1 MAAFN
6 KFRAFVEHLAE
17 GVHNFSSDSTCTLTA
32 ALTATA
38 NAPVNTNSVLAD
50 LTQISYTN
58 LSSRVIS
65 VSASSQ
71 TAGTY
76 TLAGTDTVLPARG
89 GSVAA
94 FQYVAI
100 YNDDPTSPAD
110 PLIGWYDYGS
120 SVTLA
125 DTETFTLDF
134 GASGLFQLA

>member
-6 KFRAFVEHLAE
+6 KHQAFVENLAE
-17 GVHNFSSDSTCTLTA
+17 GVHNFSSDSTCTLTV

-38 NAPVNTNSVLAD
+38 NAPTAANSILAN

-71 TAGTY
+71 TSGTY
-76 TLAGTDTVLPARG
+76 TLACTDLVLTASG

-94 FQYVAI
+94 FQYVDI
-100 YNDDPTSPAD
+100 YNDDPTSPVD

-120 SVTLA
+120 AVTLA

>member
-6 KFRAFVEHLAE
+6 KFRSFVENLAE

-38 NAPVNTNSVLAD
+38 NAPVNTNTVLAN

-58 LSSRVIS
+58 LSSRVIP

-76 TLAGTDTVLPARG
+76 TLACTDTVLTASG

-100 YNDDPTSPAD
+100 YDDDPASPAD

-120 SVTLA
+120 AVTLA

>member
-1 MAAFN
+1 MASFN
-6 KFRAFVEHLAE
+6 KHQAFVENLAE
-17 GVHNFSSDSTCTLTA
+17 GVHNFSSDSTCTLTV

-38 NAPVNTNSVLAD
+38 NAPVATNSVLAN

-71 TAGTY
+71 TSGTY
-76 TLAGTDTVLPARG
+76 TLACTDLVLTASG

-94 FQYVAI
+94 FQYVDI

-120 SVTLA
+120 AVTLA

>member
-6 KFRAFVEHLAE
+6 KFRQFVEDLAE
-17 GVHNFSSDSTCTLTA
+17 GVHNFSSDATCTLTA

-38 NAPVNTNSVLAD
+38 NAPVNTNTVLAN

-58 LSSRVIS
+58 LSSRVIP

-76 TLAGTDTVLPARG
+76 TLACTDTMLTASG

-120 SVTLA
+120 AVTLA

-134 GASGLFQLA
+134 GASGLLQIA